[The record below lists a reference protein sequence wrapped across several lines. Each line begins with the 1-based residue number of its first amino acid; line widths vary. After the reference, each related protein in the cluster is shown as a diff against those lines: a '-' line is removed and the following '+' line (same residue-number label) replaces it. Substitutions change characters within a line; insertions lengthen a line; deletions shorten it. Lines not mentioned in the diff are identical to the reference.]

1 MLSGLGSTEVCKSI
15 LELGPSLPTNGAG
28 VKEKEF
34 WQRESP
40 SSEPLKLLSRCQFTP
55 PDNQF
60 LSPYTMQQ
68 VGKTEAFEQVKNDDI
83 FVLQT

>member
-1 MLSGLGSTEVCKSI
+1 MLSELGSTEVCKSI
-15 LELGPSLPTNGAG
+15 PELGPSLPTNGAE
-28 VKEKEF
+28 VKGKEF

-40 SSEPLKLLSRCQFTP
+40 SSELLKLLSRCRFTP

-68 VGKTEAFEQVKNDDI
+68 VGKTEAFEQVKNDI
-83 FVLQT
+83 FGLQT